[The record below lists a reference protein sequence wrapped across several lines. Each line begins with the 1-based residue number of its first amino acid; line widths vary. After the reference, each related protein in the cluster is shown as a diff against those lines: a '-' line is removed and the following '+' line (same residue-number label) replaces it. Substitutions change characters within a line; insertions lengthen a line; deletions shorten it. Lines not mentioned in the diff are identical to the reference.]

1 MLVVSRKIGEE
12 LKIGDNI
19 IITIVDIDKNQVKIG
34 VEAPR
39 DVMILRME
47 LVKEIT
53 KQNKLS
59 IQETSEEVIHTLSDM
74 IKGKI
79 WKLKVMQK

>member
-12 LKIGDNI
+12 LKVGDDI
-19 IITIVDIDKNQVKIG
+19 IVKIIDIDKNQVKIG
-34 VEAPR
+34 IDAPR
-39 DVMILRME
+39 NIMILRME

-59 IQETSEEVIHTLSDM
+59 IQETTTDTLHTLSDM
-74 IKGKI
+74 IKGSK
-79 WKLKVMQK
+79 

>member
-79 WKLKVMQK
+79 

>member
-12 LKIGDNI
+12 LKVGDDI
-19 IITIVDIDKNQVKIG
+19 IVKIIDIDKNQVKVGID
-34 VEAPR
+34 APR
-39 DVMILRME
+39 NIMILRME

-59 IQETSEEVIHTLSDM
+59 LQNTTKDVLHTLSNM
-74 IKGKI
+74 IKGSK
-79 WKLKVMQK
+79 

>member
-19 IITIVDIDKNQVKIG
+19 FIKIVDIDKNQIKIG
-34 VEAPR
+34 IEAPR
-39 DVMILRME
+39 EVPIVRME
-47 LVKEIT
+47 LLKEIT

-59 IQETSEEVIHTLSDM
+59 IKATDIVTIHNLSDL
-74 IKGKI
+74 IKGK
-79 WKLKVMQK
+79 K

>member
-12 LKIGDNI
+12 LKIGENI
-19 IITIVDIDKNQVKIG
+19 FIRIVDIDKNQVKIG
-34 VEAPR
+34 IDAPR
-39 DVMILRME
+39 DIMILRME

-59 IQETSEEVIHTLSDM
+59 IQNTSKEVLKTLSSM
-74 IKGKI
+74 IKGK
-79 WKLKVMQK
+79 

>member
-12 LKIGDNI
+12 LKIGKDI
-19 IITIVDIDKNQVKIG
+19 FIRIVDIDKNQVKIG
-34 VEAPR
+34 IDAPR

-47 LVKEIT
+47 LVNEIT

-59 IQETSEEVIHTLSDM
+59 IQNTSEETLKTLSNM
-74 IKGKI
+74 IKGNK
-79 WKLKVMQK
+79 

>member
-12 LKIGDNI
+12 LKIGENI
-19 IITIVDIDKNQVKIG
+19 LIRVVDIDKNQVKIG
-34 VEAPR
+34 IDAPR

-47 LVKEIT
+47 LVREIT

-59 IQETSEEVIHTLSDM
+59 IQETTEETLHTLSSM
-74 IKGKI
+74 IKGK
-79 WKLKVMQK
+79 K

>member
-12 LKIGDNI
+12 LKVGDDI
-19 IITIVDIDKNQVKIG
+19 IVKVIDIDKNQVKIG
-34 VEAPR
+34 IDAPR
-39 DVMILRME
+39 NVMILRME

-59 IQETSEEVIHTLSDM
+59 LQNTTKDVLHTLSNM
-74 IKGKI
+74 IKGNK
-79 WKLKVMQK
+79 

>member
-12 LKIGDNI
+12 LKVGDDI
-19 IITIVDIDKNQVKIG
+19 IVKIIDIDKNQVKIG
-34 VEAPR
+34 IDAPR
-39 DVMILRME
+39 NVTILRME

-59 IQETSEEVIHTLSDM
+59 TNTDENMLHKISYM
-74 IKGKI
+74 IKGK
-79 WKLKVMQK
+79 K

>member
-12 LKIGDNI
+12 LKVGDDI
-19 IITIVDIDKNQVKIG
+19 IVKIIDIDKNQVKVGID
-34 VEAPR
+34 APR
-39 DVMILRME
+39 NVTILRME

-59 IQETSEEVIHTLSDM
+59 TNTDETMLHKISDM
-74 IKGKI
+74 IKGK
-79 WKLKVMQK
+79 K